1 MALVDVFVF
10 WVHLTCASIWVGG
23 SLFLGIVL
31 APMLGTIA
39 ESPADRL
46 ALMLRIGRRFNRFA
60 LPSFIVLIIT
70 GIYNSRALLL
80 QPNALIDSEYGII
93 LSIKI
98 IFVIVTLI
106 FYVIH
111 IRSIDVET
119 ENRIRSGDSTNSSIQ
134 HIRSRIIL
142 LGRMIV
148 GLSVIILFLGALLNN
163 SGVLSL

>member
-60 LPSFIVLIIT
+60 LPSFIILIIT

-80 QPNALIDSEYGII
+80 QPYALIDSEYGII

-111 IRSIDVET
+111 IRSIDIET
-119 ENRIRSGDSTNSSIQ
+119 ENRIRGDSTNASIQ
-134 HIRSRIIL
+134 PIRSRIIL
-142 LGRMIV
+142 LGRVIV

>member
-1 MALVDVFVF
+1 MALADVLVF

-46 ALMLRIGRRFNRFA
+46 TFMLRIGRRFNRIA
-60 LPSFIVLIIT
+60 LPAFIILIIT

-80 QPNALIDSEYGII
+80 QPDVLVGSEYGVI
-93 LSIKI
+93 LLIKI

-106 FYVIH
+106 IYVVH
-111 IRSIDVET
+111 IRSIDLQT
-119 ENRIRSGDSTNSSIQ
+119 EKRIMSGDSISYIQ
-134 HIRSRIIL
+134 PVRSRIIL
-142 LGRMIV
+142 LGRVIV
-148 GLSVIILFLGALLNN
+148 GLSLIILFLAALLNN
-163 SGVLSL
+163 SGSLTL